1 MFKHIL
7 VATDGTKLSDKA
19 IKLAAAMAKSSGGR
33 LTGFYAAGEYKTPY
47 VAEGAFYDWPTPANY
62 KKEVGLTCEKLL
74 SRVTKIASDAGVT
87 ANVAYAF
94 NDRPHEAII
103 SEARKVKADLIV
115 LASQGRRAVSAL
127 LLGSETQKVLAMSKI
142 PVLIVR

>member
-1 MFKHIL
+1 MFKRIL

-19 IKLAAAMAKSSGGR
+19 IKLAVALAKSSGGR

-47 VAEGAFYDWPTPANY
+47 AVEGAYYDWPTPANY
-62 KKEVGLTCEKLL
+62 KKEVALSCEKLL

-87 ANVAYAF
+87 ADVAFAF

-103 SEARKVKADLIV
+103 NEARKVKADIIV
-115 LASQGRRAVSAL
+115 LASHGRRAVSAL
-127 LLGSETQKVLAMSKI
+127 FLGSETQKVLAMSKI